1 MAEGFGGSVS
11 KEDDDEL
18 KLNVNMTEVDK
29 LIKKYKKIN
38 KFRKTSF
45 YEVNRLDGKDTFVER
60 LLNDYGIDDDAIS

>member
-1 MAEGFGGSVS
+1 MSGGFGESSPPLG
-11 KEDDDEL
+11 DDEL

-45 YEVNRLDGKDTFVER
+45 YEVNRLDGKQTYVER
-60 LLNDYGIDDDAIS
+60 LINNYGIDDDAIK